1 MRVKHGVVVV
11 EVSGGVVCASLIS
24 PGVRLIIVD
33 HDNMDAYEVRGT
45 LESARLTTLPT
56 PFLILGVDLTSSERK
71 AAPLAGAASLLLLP
85 CGFLAPSRRRHGSGG
100 VGRSRAP

>member
-33 HDNMDAYEVRGT
+33 HDNMDAYEVRGD
-45 LESARLTTLPT
+45 
-56 PFLILGVDLTSSERK
+56 FRK
-71 AAPLAGAASLLLLP
+71 RPAHYPPDTVLDPRG
-85 CGFLAPSRRRHGSGG
+85 
-100 VGRSRAP
+100 